1 MKYTGKN
8 PNGLNQISQSLLSLD
23 VNGVEQIT
31 VSTDSVDINTELSVE
46 AGISATSYTG
56 SIFSGSDIIT
66 SNITADNIDTD
77 TIDANTIDVDNIDV
91 GIITGT
97 EFSGSFS
104 GSFQGDGNQITNIP
118 TSALVGDINRIAEGD
133 SNATITDDKLSINV
147 DTDITGSILAIKI
160 A

>member
-46 AGISATSYTG
+46 NGISAISYTG
-56 SIFSGSDIIT
+56 SVFSGSDVITSTITADSIDVDSIVGGIIT
-66 SNITADNIDTD
+66 S
-77 TIDANTIDVDNIDV
+77 
-91 GIITGT
+91 T

-104 GSFQGDGNQITNIP
+104 GSFQGDGNSITNIP
-118 TSALVGDINRIAEGD
+118 TSALVGDIN
-133 SNATITDDKLSINV
+133 
-147 DTDITGSILAIKI
+147 
-160 A
+160 

>member
-77 TIDANTIDVDNIDV
+77 TIDANTIDVDNIDFV
-91 GIITGT
+91 ANQEDLGYIIDRID
-97 EFSGSFS
+97 S
-104 GSFQGDGNQITNIP
+104 QING
-118 TSALVGDINRIAEGD
+118 LF
-133 SNATITDDKLSINV
+133 
-147 DTDITGSILAIKI
+147 
-160 A
+160 

>member
-23 VNGVEQIT
+23 VNGVEQLNI
-31 VSTDSVDINTELSVE
+31 STDSVIINTELSVE
-46 AGISATSYTG
+46 KGINAVSYTG
-56 SIFSGSDIIT
+56 SIFSGSEVVT
-66 SNITADNIDTD
+66 STLTADGIVVG
-77 TIDANTIDVDNIDV
+77 TIDGTIIS
-91 GIITGT
+91 GT

-104 GSFQGDGNQITNIP
+104 GSFEGDGNSITNIP

-147 DTDITGSILAIKI
+147 DTNKEKQ
-160 A
+160 